1 MSASSR
7 LEAEQ
12 QEYVATLAVRGLISL
27 SCCMLVTL
35 AWLGYD
41 DCIASLSAMKR
52 AFQAP
57 FSLPHAGSSFDVRVL
72 DEFNHARVARAQYA
86 ADGVLIPLSAVMLP
100 LVICLHASSSTD
112 WDVIFR
118 AAFMCWRLAATLYVK
133 YWRKSPRFRLV
144 EMELFYKAFILLFAV
159 RTHLVDTQRLLM
171 YGGVWSASRVA
182 LAAWIL
188 DCKMT
193 VRWNAFLS
201 AVTCLTFWNRRE
213 ELCTKE
219 FRPMAVFAHYFAIEV
234 FVCMVTCCA
243 SVCLELGEKERIKS
257 SIESNQ
263 SGRAYRAV
271 QRLLGVFCDAHL
283 HICPQYN
290 IISHSPHLLHLLGGS
305 EDVMGGAK
313 STLHASNFL
322 QYVGESDRQRFQ
334 DWFSATAVVQA
345 EDFSPDG
352 VAAPMTEGPN
362 SDRFATRPATS
373 IHVSLHKGGKAHAIP
388 VELFLTYIADFTGAP
403 EFLMGIRETC
413 EAPPRE
419 ACTDAP
425 GAVALQLM
433 AASEAA
439 CGSGPDVAQVS
450 VAQLG
455 GRALAPTLAPLAVEQ
470 VQSPASVLAHWQ
482 LACSKALAA
491 KAQSRKSRSSIS
503 SSSRTSSSSAGTS
516 TQEGCV
522 SAVCLRMDTSSRSL
536 RVDEMLL
543 RFEIGRQQSRLK
555 DWLPKELLDEITRNI
570 QELVNQREYADGEE
584 AVPCIGL
591 GAMRFARNG
600 STFLIAES
608 AELVFEPPVLVEES
622 DCFNP
627 FVHMNLTGV
636 SRLRMPWQSVPQK
649 VSRSLPTI
657 DESLTDAACDV
668 DAPAFRSR
676 TSGLEKTAG
685 RESAQSTMGNRSVE
699 STPGVVASAAIA
711 SER

>member
-1 MSASSR
+1 MSLSFFF
-7 LEAEQ
+7 EVTQ
-12 QEYVATLAVRGLISL
+12 QEYLATLIVRCCISL
-27 SCCMLVTL
+27 SFCFL
-35 AWLGYD
+35 AASVWLDWGEFT
-41 DCIASLSAMKR
+41 ASLHALMR
-52 AFQAP
+52 
-57 FSLPHAGSSFDVRVL
+57 SLQSPVSHCGACTSTDSRVL
-72 DEFNHARVARAQYA
+72 RDFNKARVARLQFV
-86 ADGVLIPLSAVMLP
+86 ADTLLIPLSAMFMP
-100 LVICLHASSSTD
+100 LVICMHVANPSD
-112 WDVIFR
+112 WGVVFR
-118 AAFMCWRLAATLYVK
+118 AVFMCGRSWANLYWKHMRRSPGFTAVDVVCLFKVFMCTMALRMCFASATSY
-133 YWRKSPRFRLV
+133 
-144 EMELFYKAFILLFAV
+144 
-159 RTHLVDTQRLLM
+159 LM
-171 YGGVWSASRVA
+171 YGGLWSAARA
-182 LAAWIL
+182 TFAIFIL
-188 DCKMT
+188 DWKT
-193 VRWNAFLS
+193 SVRWNILLS
-201 AVTCLTFWNRRE
+201 AVTCVAVWQGRE
-213 ELCTKE
+213 QIVITDGVSS
-219 FRPMAVFAHYFAIEV
+219 MAAFVHNVFIEV
-234 FVCMVTCCA
+234 VTCALVCCA
-243 SVCLELGEKERIKS
+243 SIFLEVCEKDRLKAS
-257 SIESNQ
+257 LESNQ

-271 QRLLGVFCDAHL
+271 QRLLGVLCDAQL
-283 HICPQYN
+283 YICPQLN
-290 IISHSPHLLHLLGGS
+290 IIAHSPHLVHLLGP
-305 EDVMGGAK
+305 EDQAGDTRSALLGC
-313 STLHASNFL
+313 NFL
-322 QYVGESDRQRFQ
+322 RYVGESDQQRFQ
-334 DWFSATAVVQA
+334 DFISATAGLQS
-345 EDFSPDG
+345 EDS
-352 VAAPMTEGPN
+352 AADDPILGECARRPAASIQVNLCTEGSANP
-362 SDRFATRPATS
+362 
-373 IHVSLHKGGKAHAIP
+373 IP

-482 LACSKALAA
+482 LARSKALAA

-522 SAVCLRMDTSSRSL
+522 SAVCLRVDTSSRSL

-543 RFEIGRQQSRLK
+543 RFDIGRQQPRLK
-555 DWLPKELLDEITRNI
+555 DWLPKELPDEIMRNI
-570 QELVNQREYADGEE
+570 QKLVNQREYGDGEE

-591 GAMRFARNG
+591 GATRFARNG

-608 AELVFEPPVLVEES
+608 AEVVLEPPVLVEES

-627 FVHMNLTGV
+627 FVYMNLTGV

-668 DAPAFRSR
+668 DALAFRSR

-699 STPGVVASAAIA
+699 STPGVVASAAIS

>member
-1 MSASSR
+1 MSSSSFFDAA
-7 LEAEQ
+7 L
-12 QEYVATLAVRGLISL
+12 QEYCTTIFVRMCVSFSLCFFVADAWLSWGRFAASLYAWNASFKAMLSSPDHSKQQVLRHDFIRTRVARWQRVMDAVLVPLSNIASPLLICMDACCAVSWDSGLFCRVMFLSGRHVATLYWKYYKHGLSLFGATCIFKVFVLSLAVRSYYADTQAFLI
-27 SCCMLVTL
+27 
-35 AWLGYD
+35 Y
-41 DCIASLSAMKR
+41 
-52 AFQAP
+52 
-57 FSLPHAGSSFDVRVL
+57 AG
-72 DEFNHARVARAQYA
+72 
-86 ADGVLIPLSAVMLP
+86 
-100 LVICLHASSSTD
+100 
-112 WDVIFR
+112 FR
-118 AAFMCWRLAATLYVK
+118 AAIRVLLA
-133 YWRKSPRFRLV
+133 
-144 EMELFYKAFILLFAV
+144 LLAP
-159 RTHLVDTQRLLM
+159 
-171 YGGVWSASRVA
+171 
-182 LAAWIL
+182 
-188 DCKMT
+188 DCKTT
-193 VRWNAFLS
+193 VNWNLFLS
-201 AVTCLTFWNRRE
+201 AVTCLSVWERRE
-213 ELCTKE
+213 QLRIDGQHGLAA
-219 FRPMAVFAHYFAIEV
+219 FVQHVIIEV
-234 FVCMVTCCA
+234 VLCALVCSAGVIQEFSEKDILKA
-243 SVCLELGEKERIKS
+243 SR
-257 SIESNQ
+257 ES
-263 SGRAYRAV
+263 RAYRAV

-283 HICPQYN
+283 HICPRCN
-290 IISHSPHLLHLLGGS
+290 IIAHSPHLVHLLGP
-305 EDVMGGAK
+305 EDQAGDTRSALLGC
-313 STLHASNFL
+313 NFL
-322 QYVGESDRQRFQ
+322 RYVGESDQQRFQ
-334 DWFSATAVVQA
+334 DFISATAALQSEDSPLKRVAASVA
-345 EDFSPDG
+345 EDL
-352 VAAPMTEGPN
+352 N
-362 SDRFATRPATS
+362 SGECAMGPATS
-373 IHVSLHKGGKAHAIP
+373 IQVSLCKDGGTHPIP

-482 LACSKALAA
+482 LARSKALAA

-522 SAVCLRMDTSSRSL
+522 SAVCLRVDTSSRSL

-543 RFEIGRQQSRLK
+543 RFDIGRQQPRLK
-555 DWLPKELLDEITRNI
+555 DWLPKELPDEIMRNI
-570 QELVNQREYADGEE
+570 QKLVNQREYGDGEE

-591 GAMRFARNG
+591 GATRFARNG

-608 AELVFEPPVLVEES
+608 AEVVLEPPVLVEES

-627 FVHMNLTGV
+627 FVYMNLTGV

-668 DAPAFRSR
+668 DALAFRSR

-699 STPGVVASAAIA
+699 STPGVVASAAIS